1 MKKIVSASIGA
12 TLILILLFAVS
23 VGQVSAQSS
32 TTKFRVINHITKM
45 EMVPAGDEKGHVVGI
60 LTRGGLALFENG
72 EVANQ
77 TAVLVFDA
85 TLGKG
90 GVYDTYSTITFEDGS
105 SWVTKTKGSMERTP
119 DQKRILTKQAGEF
132 IKGTG
137 KYEGIKGNVSYSGIQ
152 YGPSETGKGDW
163 IGDMAVTYT
172 LPQK

>member
-1 MKKIVSASIGA
+1 MSKIVQASIGA
-12 TLILILLFAVS
+12 ILILMLLFTVFVCPA
-23 VGQVSAQSS
+23 SAQSS
-32 TTKFRVINHITKM
+32 TTKFRAINHITKM

-119 DQKRILTKQAGEF
+119 DQKRILTMQTVALVMDTPKFTKWLKWAQAQ
-132 IKGTG
+132 
-137 KYEGIKGNVSYSGIQ
+137 N
-152 YGPSETGKGDW
+152 
-163 IGDMAVTYT
+163 
-172 LPQK
+172 